1 MKKLKYEKPEV
12 EIELLDPE
20 LDIITASQGTVGG
33 TVPGTRSGEELFKED
48 NFFIE

>member
-20 LDIITASQGTVGG
+20 LDIIRTSDNEG
-33 TVPGTRSGEELFKED
+33 GEEGELPFSLLEE
-48 NFFIE
+48 NF

>member
-20 LDIITASQGTVGG
+20 LDIIRTSD
-33 TVPGTRSGEELFKED
+33 ED
-48 NFFIE
+48 NGTGEGGYGKILEKDLFNEAN

>member
-20 LDIITASQGTVGG
+20 FDIIRTSGDNESGG
-33 TVPGTRSGEELFKED
+33 GPWNLEAEILNS
-48 NFFIE
+48 

>member
-20 LDIITASQGTVGG
+20 LDIITTSSGDTGSGG
-33 TVPGTRSGEELFKED
+33 GPWNLEAEILNS
-48 NFFIE
+48 

>member
-20 LDIITASQGTVGG
+20 LDIITVSGDGDNSGG
-33 TVPGTRSGEELFKED
+33 DGGYGKILEKDLFNET
-48 NFFIE
+48 N

>member
-20 LDIITASQGTVGG
+20 LDIIRTSGGGDGEPTIPGGEVGG
-33 TVPGTRSGEELFKED
+33 GD
-48 NFFIE
+48 IEW

>member
-20 LDIITASQGTVGG
+20 FDIITTSGDNGTGEGG
-33 TVPGTRSGEELFKED
+33 YGKILEKDLFNEA
-48 NFFIE
+48 N

>member
-20 LDIITASQGTVGG
+20 LDIIRTSNSGG
-33 TVPGTRSGEELFKED
+33 IVPGTRNGEELFKED

>member
-20 LDIITASQGTVGG
+20 LDIIRTSGDNE
-33 TVPGTRSGEELFKED
+33 PGEEGEVTFSLLEE
-48 NFFIE
+48 NF

>member
-20 LDIITASQGTVGG
+20 LDIIRTSDIT
-33 TVPGTRSGEELFKED
+33 TPDPDPVPMSESS
-48 NFFIE
+48 FFIE

>member
-20 LDIITASQGTVGG
+20 LDIIRTSDITTPGVDP
-33 TVPGTRSGEELFKED
+33 VPMSESS
-48 NFFIE
+48 FFIE

>member
-20 LDIITASQGTVGG
+20 LDIIRTSDIT
-33 TVPGTRSGEELFKED
+33 TPDPDPDPVPMSESS
-48 NFFIE
+48 FFIE

>member
-20 LDIITASQGTVGG
+20 LDIIRTSPNNGG
-33 TVPGTRSGEELFKED
+33 GEEGTLPLSLLEE
-48 NFFIE
+48 NF

>member
-20 LDIITASQGTVGG
+20 LDIITV
-33 TVPGTRSGEELFKED
+33 SGDTETPDPPLPPEE
-48 NFFIE
+48 NFFIN

>member
-20 LDIITASQGTVGG
+20 LDIIRTSPDIETPDPDP
-33 TVPGTRSGEELFKED
+33 VPMSESS
-48 NFFIE
+48 FFIE

>member
-20 LDIITASQGTVGG
+20 FDIIRTSGDIE
-33 TVPGTRSGEELFKED
+33 SGEGLGRILEEEIFNGE
-48 NFFIE
+48 N